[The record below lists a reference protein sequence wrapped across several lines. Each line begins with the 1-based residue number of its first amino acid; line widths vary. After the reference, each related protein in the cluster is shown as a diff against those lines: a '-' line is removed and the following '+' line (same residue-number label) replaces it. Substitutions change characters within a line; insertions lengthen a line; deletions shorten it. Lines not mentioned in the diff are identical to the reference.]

1 MIKGN
6 QQKKWWRDTVSYSR
20 SPFLASLLIAS
31 GDALGLLF
39 SAGRVSTST
48 LVLVL
53 FLEGGVGLLLGV
65 VISLSSTPSAS
76 TVGETLLGTASWS
89 QDAERHAEKVGW
101 KWMLASC
108 FLVLIGFL
116 VSFV

>member
-1 MIKGN
+1 MIKDN
-6 QQKKWWRDTVSYSR
+6 QEKKWWRDRVSYLR
-20 SPFLASLLIAS
+20 SPLLASLLIAS

-39 SAGRVSTST
+39 SMGRASRST

-65 VISLSSTPSAS
+65 MISLSSTPSAS
-76 TVGETLLGTASWS
+76 RVGETLFRTSSWS
-89 QDAERHAEKVGW
+89 REAERHAEKVGL
-101 KWMLASC
+101 KWMLASS

-116 VSFV
+116 ASFV